1 MFSSS
6 KPKFALDLTI
16 NELTNVPQI
25 NGACY
30 IEVSIRDSK
39 QKHLHKHSNGPTKDT
54 SSTNLSSN
62 GNSSPT
68 NPARSFLSKLDTKA
82 GKTVN
87 KEVSQAKSSSGHV
100 STTTSLKKLHNFKC
114 NFNYKLTC
122 NLKFSVK
129 SKKSR
134 LIGNKY
140 LSLKVYYVHDDRH
153 GGDEKIVI
161 PLGRLDVNL
170 TEYLNFEDPVNLK
183 YLLDDSKV
191 NSILNLTIGL
201 TELPENFD
209 FHTQLQIQDNNSSVA
224 SSSTALRDG
233 LHQTKK
239 RNTTFNVP
247 QFERKN
253 VFNGISNIFN
263 EGTSDD
269 NQGSSKQAP
278 SSPSTP
284 QSETNERVQSPAP
297 PPQQSAGSRNH
308 RAVFNQGSSA
318 ELSASSNLSLDG
330 KQINDIKNMNNQDLI
345 KLVAQSS
352 DVSLVMSSQLPHLN
366 GHNGNAALGQ
376 NGNFVSGINR
386 HIAMD
391 PMVNSLYIKILESN
405 WDPALYPL
413 LDYSPNQCIDDIF
426 DNPANPYGCNLK
438 LKEFYESQIE
448 KDEKNSSGYRNLN
461 GLINEDRYRSDLR
474 SWTLPDLK

>member
-6 KPKFALDLTI
+6 KPKFALELAI

-39 QKHLHKHSNGPTKDT
+39 HKHMHKHTNGSRAPSKDT
-54 SSTNLSSN
+54 SSASSNTN
-62 GNSSPT
+62 GNSST
-68 NPARSFLSKLDTKA
+68 SNAAKSFLNRLDSKAT
-82 GKTVN
+82 KTVN
-87 KEVSQAKSSSGHV
+87 KEVAQAKGSSGHV

-122 NLKFSVK
+122 NLKFSLK

-140 LSLKVYYVHDDRH
+140 LSLKIYYVHDDRH
-153 GGDEKIVI
+153 GGDEQIII
-161 PLGRLDVNL
+161 PLGRLEINL
-170 TEYLNFEDPVNLK
+170 AEYLNFEEPVNLK

-201 TELPENFD
+201 SELPENFD
-209 FHTQLQIQDNNSSVA
+209 FHTQLQIQDNNSSVV
-224 SSSTALRDG
+224 SSTALREG
-233 LHQTKK
+233 LHQNKK
-239 RNTTFNVP
+239 RSTTFNVP

-253 VFNGISNIFN
+253 VFNGISNIFG
-263 EGTSDD
+263 EGNADE
-269 NQGSSKQAP
+269 NQGSP
-278 SSPSTP
+278 NRVSSPSTP
-284 QSETNERVQSPAP
+284 QSETNERLQSPTP
-297 PPQQSAGSRNH
+297 RNH
-308 RAVFNQGSSA
+308 RTVFNQASSP
-318 ELSASSNLSLDG
+318 ELSASSKLSLDG
-330 KQINDIKNMNNQDLI
+330 KQIGDITNLNNQDLI

-352 DVSLVMSSQLPHLN
+352 DVSLAMSTQLPNLN
-366 GHNGNAALGQ
+366 GQ
-376 NGNFVSGINR
+376 NGNGGQNGNLVSGINR

-391 PMVNSLYIKILESN
+391 PIINSLYTKILESN

-426 DNPANPYGCNLK
+426 NNPENPYGCNLK
-438 LKEFYESQIE
+438 LKEFYESQIG
-448 KDEKNSSGYRNLN
+448 KDDENSGYRNLN
-461 GLINEDRYRSDLR
+461 GLINEDKYRSDLQ
-474 SWTLPDLK
+474 SWTLPDFK

>member
-6 KPKFALDLTI
+6 KPKFALELAI

-39 QKHLHKHSNGPTKDT
+39 HKHMHKHTNGSRAPSKDT
-54 SSTNLSSN
+54 SSASSNTN
-62 GNSSPT
+62 GNSST
-68 NPARSFLSKLDTKA
+68 SNAAKSFLNRLDSKAT
-82 GKTVN
+82 KTVN
-87 KEVSQAKSSSGHV
+87 KEVAQAKGSSGHV

-122 NLKFSVK
+122 NLKFSLK

-140 LSLKVYYVHDDRH
+140 LSLRVYYVHDDKH
-153 GGDEKIVI
+153 GGDEQIII
-161 PLGRLDVNL
+161 PLGRLEINL
-170 TEYLNFEDPVNLK
+170 AEYLNFEEPVNLK

-201 TELPENFD
+201 SELPENFD
-209 FHTQLQIQDNNSSVA
+209 FHTQLQIQDNNSSVV
-224 SSSTALRDG
+224 SSTALREG
-233 LHQTKK
+233 LHQNKK
-239 RNTTFNVP
+239 RSTTFNVP

-253 VFNGISNIFN
+253 VFNGISNIFG
-263 EGTSDD
+263 EGNADE
-269 NQGSSKQAP
+269 NQGSP
-278 SSPSTP
+278 NRVSSPSTP
-284 QSETNERVQSPAP
+284 QSETNERLQSPTP
-297 PPQQSAGSRNH
+297 RNH
-308 RAVFNQGSSA
+308 RTVFNQASSP
-318 ELSASSNLSLDG
+318 ELSASSKLSLDG
-330 KQINDIKNMNNQDLI
+330 KQIGDITNLNNQDLI

-352 DVSLVMSSQLPHLN
+352 DVSLAMSTQLPNLN
-366 GHNGNAALGQ
+366 GQ
-376 NGNFVSGINR
+376 NGNGGQNGNLVSGINR

-391 PMVNSLYIKILESN
+391 PIINSLYTKILESN

-426 DNPANPYGCNLK
+426 NNPENPYGCNLK
-438 LKEFYESQIE
+438 LKEFYESQIG
-448 KDEKNSSGYRNLN
+448 KDDENSGYRNLN
-461 GLINEDRYRSDLR
+461 GLINEDKYRSDLQ
-474 SWTLPDLK
+474 SWTLPDFK

>member
-6 KPKFALDLTI
+6 KPKFALELSI

-39 QKHLHKHSNGPTKDT
+39 HKHMHKHTNGSRAPSKDT
-54 SSTNLSSN
+54 SSSTNSSSN
-62 GNSSPT
+62 GSTSASN
-68 NPARSFLSKLDTKA
+68 AAKSFLNRLDSKA
-82 GKTVN
+82 SKTVN
-87 KEVSQAKSSSGHV
+87 KEVAQAKGSSGHI

-122 NLKFSVK
+122 NLKFNLK

-140 LSLKVYYVHDDRH
+140 LSLRVYYVHDDRH
-153 GGDEKIVI
+153 GGDEQIII
-161 PLGRLDVNL
+161 PLGRLEINL
-170 TEYLNFEDPVNLK
+170 AEYLNFEEPVNLK

-201 TELPENFD
+201 SELPENFD
-209 FHTQLQIQDNNSSVA
+209 FHTQLQIQDNNSSVV
-224 SSSTALRDG
+224 SSTALKEG
-233 LHQTKK
+233 LHQNKK

-253 VFNGISNIFN
+253 VFNGISNIFGDSN
-263 EGTSDD
+263 ADE
-269 NQGSSKQAP
+269 NGSPNRVSA
-278 SSPSTP
+278 PSTP
-284 QSETNERVQSPAP
+284 QSESDERPQSPTP
-297 PPQQSAGSRNH
+297 RSH
-308 RAVFNQGSSA
+308 RSVFNQASSP
-318 ELSASSNLSLDG
+318 ESSASSKLSLDG
-330 KQINDIKNMNNQDLI
+330 KPIDDITNLNNQDLI

-352 DVSLVMSSQLPHLN
+352 DVSSAMSTHSPNSN
-366 GHNGNAALGQ
+366 GQNGQNGQ
-376 NGNFVSGINR
+376 NGNGGGNHNGNSVSAGNR

-391 PMVNSLYIKILESN
+391 PIINSLYTKILESN

-426 DNPANPYGCNLK
+426 DNPENPYGCNLK
-438 LKEFYESQIE
+438 LKDFYDSQVE
-448 KDEKNSSGYRNLN
+448 KDEKNNGYRNLN
-461 GLINEDRYRSDLR
+461 GLINEDKYRSNLR
-474 SWTLPDLK
+474 SWTLPDSQ

>member
-6 KPKFALDLTI
+6 KPKFALELAI

-39 QKHLHKHSNGPTKDT
+39 HKHMHKHTNGSRAPSKDT
-54 SSTNLSSN
+54 SSASSNTN
-62 GNSSPT
+62 GNSST
-68 NPARSFLSKLDTKA
+68 SNAAKSFLNRLDSKAT
-82 GKTVN
+82 KTVN
-87 KEVSQAKSSSGHV
+87 KEVAQAKGSSGHV

-122 NLKFSVK
+122 NLKFSLK

-140 LSLKVYYVHDDRH
+140 LSLKIYYVHDDRH
-153 GGDEKIVI
+153 GGDEQIII
-161 PLGRLDVNL
+161 PLGRLEINL
-170 TEYLNFEDPVNLK
+170 AEYLNFEEPVNLK

-201 TELPENFD
+201 SELPENFD
-209 FHTQLQIQDNNSSVA
+209 FHTQLQIQDNNSSVV
-224 SSSTALRDG
+224 SSTALREG
-233 LHQTKK
+233 LHQNKK
-239 RNTTFNVP
+239 RSTTFNVP

-253 VFNGISNIFN
+253 VFNGISNIFG
-263 EGTSDD
+263 EGNADE
-269 NQGSSKQAP
+269 NQGSP
-278 SSPSTP
+278 NRVSSPSTP
-284 QSETNERVQSPAP
+284 QSETNERLQSPTP
-297 PPQQSAGSRNH
+297 RNH
-308 RAVFNQGSSA
+308 RTVFNQASSP
-318 ELSASSNLSLDG
+318 ELSASSKLSLDG
-330 KQINDIKNMNNQDLI
+330 KQIGDITNLNNQDLI

-352 DVSLVMSSQLPHLN
+352 DVSLAMSTQLPNLN
-366 GHNGNAALGQ
+366 GQ
-376 NGNFVSGINR
+376 NGNLVSGINR

-391 PMVNSLYIKILESN
+391 PIINSLYTKILESN

-426 DNPANPYGCNLK
+426 NNPENPYGCNLK
-438 LKEFYESQIE
+438 LKEFYESQIG
-448 KDEKNSSGYRNLN
+448 KDDENSGYRNLN
-461 GLINEDRYRSDLR
+461 GLINEDKYRSDLQ
-474 SWTLPDLK
+474 SWTLPDFK